1 MASTVTSRSENV
13 RARLNHPVIDCD
25 GHTIELSPVLHDYI
39 RQVGGQTMVDRYM
52 KASAFRDQGGWQ
64 NMSEQKRRDNW
75 AYCTPWWS
83 KPARNTIDRATAS
96 LPGLLYQRMDE
107 LGMDFT
113 VVYPTEGAFGPPR
126 FTDEELRRAS
136 CRAINMFHADIFRQY
151 ADRMTPV
158 AVIPCHTPR
167 EAIEEMEFAVKE
179 LGYKV
184 VVFSLV
190 RRPIPDVHR
199 EHPELDRYAYRL
211 DTLGLDSEYNYD
223 AVWEKCLELKVVPTS
238 HASGQGWGSRRS
250 ISNYMYNHI
259 GNFAAA
265 NEAICKSLFMS
276 GVTRRFPDLKFAF
289 LECGAGWACI
299 LFADMIGH
307 WEKRGAPS
315 IKDLD
320 PANVD
325 RELLLQLISEHGN
338 AQVRAKLPEIR
349 DFFGGE
355 FSGVMG
361 DYQASHELR
370 RPAVLDDWA
379 LCQIEKAE
387 DIRDLFEPHF
397 YFGSEADD
405 PTVAWA
411 FNRKVNPLG
420 ARLRAILSSDIGH
433 WDVTDMREVIAEAY
447 ELVEKGVLTEE
458 DFRDFMFANA
468 VSLYTGMNRN
478 FFKGTRCESDVEKYL
493 QEAAPATESSRS
505 AVSVPTPGG

>member
-1 MASTVTSRSENV
+1 MASTLASSSEKI

-39 RQVGGQTMVDRYM
+39 RQVGGKTMLDQYL

-64 NMSEQKRRDNW
+64 SISGKERRDSW
-75 AYCTPWWS
+75 AYCTPWWA

-96 LPGLLYQRMDE
+96 LPGLLHKRMDE

-126 FTDEELRRAS
+126 FTDEELRRGS
-136 CRAINMFHADIFRQY
+136 CRAINIFHADLFRPY

-158 AVIPCHTPR
+158 AVIPCHTPG
-167 EAIEEMEFAVKE
+167 EAIEEMEYAVQE

-190 RRPIPDVHR
+190 RRPIADVHR

-265 NEAICKSLFMS
+265 NEAICKSLFMA
-276 GVTRRFPDLKFAF
+276 GVTRRFPDLRFAF
-289 LECGAGWACI
+289 LECGVGWACI
-299 LFADMIGH
+299 LYSDMIGH
-307 WEKRGAPS
+307 WEKRGAPH
-315 IKDLD
+315 INNLD

-325 RELLLQLISEHGN
+325 RELLLRLISEHGD
-338 AQVRAKLPEIR
+338 AQVQAKLPEIT
-349 DFFGGE
+349 DYFCDE
-355 FSGVMG
+355 PSGVMG
-361 DYQASHELR
+361 DYKASHELR

-379 LCQIEKAE
+379 SCQIDKAE
-387 DIRDLFEPHF
+387 DIRELFEPHF

-411 FNRKVNPLG
+411 FNRKVNPFG

-458 DFRDFMFANA
+458 DFRDFMFTNA
-468 VSLYTGMNRN
+468 VSLYAGMNRD
-478 FFKGTRCESDVEKYL
+478 FFKGTCCESQVEKYL
-493 QEAAPATESSRS
+493 KENTPATDPSESRADASIAGS
-505 AVSVPTPGG
+505 